1 MTIGQSIIISGKY
14 IGTGL
19 ATIGVTGAGIGM
31 GILFGNYLQALA
43 RNPLMKNDL
52 FAAVLLGFA
61 LTEAIA
67 LFALMIA
74 FLILFK

>member
-1 MTIGQSIIISGKY
+1 MNLSQSLVLAGKY
-14 IGTGL
+14 IGCGL

-43 RNPLMKNDL
+43 RNPEIKSDL